1 MSMWCIGRA
10 RREPV
15 PGILLDRDG
24 TIIEDYHYVGH
35 TERVQLKPGAA
46 EAIRRFNEAGIPVAV
61 VTNQSGVARGF
72 FEIGLVEK
80 VHQYIARE
88 LALHGAHIDLFLYS
102 PHHPDGNIP
111 EYIRDTPFHKPAPGM
126 ALQAAAALGLDL
138 KQSWVVGDRH
148 EDMTM
153 AGRIG
158 AHAVYVGRDRLRKPP
173 GSKPA
178 SFNHFPSLADAAG
191 FIIERI
197 TGVSQ
202 SEFPTVNYPTM
213 LSYFGD
219 YSLGIRD
226 VLNNIGLAP
235 ISKTAEVLARACDA
249 GSAIFIAGNGG
260 AASLANHFETDLVK
274 HLGQSGQGWFTNVCS
289 LCGNTSLITQI
300 ANDIGYDSIFSYQLE
315 RKARTGDVLIVFTVS
330 GNSANIVRALNRAS
344 ELCMI
349 TIAIV
354 AGDGGKAAH
363 IAGTTIHIP
372 SSNYGVAEDIM
383 SIIMHSMAQFIRQSR
398 MSDTEIRSA
407 RF

>member
-1 MSMWCIGRA
+1 
-10 RREPV
+10 
-15 PGILLDRDG
+15 
-24 TIIEDYHYVGH
+24 
-35 TERVQLKPGAA
+35 
-46 EAIRRFNEAGIPVAV
+46 
-61 VTNQSGVARGF
+61 
-72 FEIGLVEK
+72 
-80 VHQYIARE
+80 
-88 LALHGAHIDLFLYS
+88 
-102 PHHPDGNIP
+102 
-111 EYIRDTPFHKPAPGM
+111 M

-219 YSLGIRD
+219 YSLGIKEILNLVHMGPISRAAD
-226 VLNNIGLAP
+226 VLI
-235 ISKTAEVLARACDA
+235 RACDA
-249 GSAIFIAGNGG
+249 GSAVFIAGNGG
-260 AASLANHFETDLVK
+260 AAAIANHFETDLVK
-274 HLGQSGQGWFTNVCS
+274 HLSHEAKDRPGVWYTTVYS
-289 LCGNTSLITQI
+289 LCSNTSLITAA

-315 RKARTGDVLIVFTVS
+315 RKAVRYDALVVFSVS
-330 GNSANIVRALNRAS
+330 GNSANVVRVLQFAKES
-344 ELCMI
+344 GME

-354 AGDGGKAAH
+354 ACDGGKAAT
-363 IAGTTIHIP
+363 IADTVIHIP
-372 SSNYGVAEDIM
+372 TSNYGIAEDIM
-383 SIIMHSMAQFIRQSR
+383 SMIMHSITQFIRQSK
-398 MSDTEIRSA
+398 MSDEAIRSA